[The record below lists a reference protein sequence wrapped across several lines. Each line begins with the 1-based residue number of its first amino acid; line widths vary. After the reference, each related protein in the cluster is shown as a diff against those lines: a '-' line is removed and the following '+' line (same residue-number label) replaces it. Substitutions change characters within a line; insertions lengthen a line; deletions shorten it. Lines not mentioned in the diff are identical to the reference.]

1 MASEFEIIEQ
11 YFSFSNN
18 NALGSASASST
29 VVGVG
34 DDAACLKLGS
44 EHLLVATDTLV
55 SGVHF
60 PADAEPVDIAS
71 RALNVNLSDFA
82 AMGAV
87 PQWLTLALTLPDNN
101 EQWLSKFSAS
111 LARGCAKYG
120 VSLVGGDTTRGPLTV
135 TFTVMGVP
143 ITARTSAVNDD
154 PSFTVPSL
162 NSANCLRRSGAQAG
176 DEVWVS
182 GSLGK
187 GAAALQMI
195 TQNHTAR
202 ASWLLTDRQRENLHA
217 AFYAPVPQLRLGRAL
232 VGVASAAID
241 VSDGLLADAE
251 HIASQSK
258 VMLELNGDAL
268 PMHPALASLS
278 DTVLAKK
285 WMLSGG
291 DDYELFFTVPEKDH
305 NKVVMLAETVGVT
318 CTLIGKVF
326 DAAEYDAQ
334 HGERVILNGDGW
346 TKPNE
351 VGFKHF

>member
-18 NALGSASASST
+18 NVPGSVPASSI

-34 DDAACLKLGS
+34 DDAAWLKLGS

-55 SGVHF
+55 SAVHF
-60 PADAEPVDIAS
+60 PADASPGDIAS

-87 PQWLTLALTLPDNN
+87 PQWLTLALTLPDND

-143 ITARTSAVNDD
+143 ATARTSVASDD
-154 PSFTVPSL
+154 SSSTVAYL
-162 NSANCLRRSGAQAG
+162 DSAHCLCRSGAQTG
-176 DEVWVS
+176 DDIWVS

-195 TQNHTAR
+195 TQNHSAL
-202 ASWLLTDRQRENLHA
+202 AAWPLTDRQRENLHA
-217 AFYAPVPQLRLGRAL
+217 AFYAPVPQLGLGKAL

-241 VSDGLLADAE
+241 VSDGLLADAG
-251 HIASQSK
+251 HLASQSK

-278 DTVLAKK
+278 DVALARE

-291 DDYELFFTVPEKDH
+291 DDYELLFTVPKKDH
-305 NKVVMLAETVGVT
+305 DKVVMLAKTAGVA
-318 CTLIGKVF
+318 CTLIVKVL
-326 DAAEYDAQ
+326 DCVEYDEK
-334 HGERVILNGDGW
+334 HGESVILNGDGW
-346 TKPNE
+346 EKPSAS
-351 VGFKHF
+351 GFKHF